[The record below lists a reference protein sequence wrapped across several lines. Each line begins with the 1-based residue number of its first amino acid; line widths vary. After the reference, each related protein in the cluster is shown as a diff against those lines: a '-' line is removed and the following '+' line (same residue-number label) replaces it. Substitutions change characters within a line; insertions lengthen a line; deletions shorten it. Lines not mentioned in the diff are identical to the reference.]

1 VGARSAR
8 LLTIGLMLATVGLAS
23 ACAGQPVVTV
33 APTVPSA
40 AVSAPGAPAAPVA
53 PPESAPAEHG
63 AHVPA
68 AAPAEHGAHAPGA
81 APAEPAA
88 PAPAPA
94 ESDAVNCGKVG
105 PTGGQQVD
113 LIAEAT
119 DAGTVGCTEA
129 INVISQYYHDAAVQ
143 VPGDGTSRIREIGKW
158 TCAIDT
164 GGPVSSRQIGCG
176 NDDGFA
182 MHTQP

>member
-1 VGARSAR
+1 VGARTAR

-33 APTVPSA
+33 APTGSSA
-40 AVSAPGAPAAPVA
+40 AVSAPGAPAEP
-53 PPESAPAEHG
+53 G
-63 AHVPA
+63 AA
-68 AAPAEHGAHAPGA
+68 AAPAEHGAHAPAA

-88 PAPAPA
+88 PAAP
-94 ESDAVNCGKVG
+94 ESEAVNCGKVG
-105 PTGGQQVD
+105 PTDGQQVD

-129 INVISQYYHDAAVQ
+129 INVITQYYHDAAVP

-164 GGPVSSRQIGCG
+164 GEPVSSRQIGCG
-176 NDDGFA
+176 SDDGFA

>member
-1 VGARSAR
+1 MGARSAR
-8 LLTIGLMLATVGLAS
+8 MLTIGLMLATVGLAS

-40 AVSAPGAPAAPVA
+40 AVSAPAAPSTLSGPSASVDVPTLGAPTDG
-53 PPESAPAEHG
+53 ESE
-63 AHVPA
+63 
-68 AAPAEHGAHAPGA
+68 
-81 APAEPAA
+81 
-88 PAPAPA
+88 
-94 ESDAVNCGKVG
+94 AVNCGKVG
-105 PTGGQQVD
+105 PTGGKQVD

>member
-33 APTVPSA
+33 APTGSSA
-40 AVSAPGAPAAPVA
+40 VVSAPSAPSTLSELSASVDVPPLGAPTDG
-53 PPESAPAEHG
+53 ESE
-63 AHVPA
+63 
-68 AAPAEHGAHAPGA
+68 
-81 APAEPAA
+81 
-88 PAPAPA
+88 
-94 ESDAVNCGKVG
+94 AVNCGKVG

-129 INVISQYYHDAAVQ
+129 INVITQYYHDAADQ

>member
-33 APTVPSA
+33 APAGSSV
-40 AVSAPGAPAAPVA
+40 AVSAPAVPAEPGTHAEPAV
-53 PPESAPAEHG
+53 PAEHAG
-63 AHVPA
+63 HS
-68 AAPAEHGAHAPGA
+68 

-88 PAPAPA
+88 PAPAAEPA
-94 ESDAVNCGKVG
+94 PAAAPDSESEAVNCGKVG
-105 PTGGQQVD
+105 PEGGQQVD

-129 INVISQYYHDAAVQ
+129 INVITQYYHDAAVQ

-176 NDDGFA
+176 TDDGFA

>member
-33 APTVPSA
+33 APTGSSA
-40 AVSAPGAPAAPVA
+40 AVSAPADPADPAV
-53 PPESAPAEHG
+53 PAEHG
-63 AHVPA
+63 AHGVPA
-68 AAPAEHGAHAPGA
+68 D
-81 APAEPAA
+81 PAEPAE

-94 ESDAVNCGKVG
+94 VAPDAESAAVNCGKVG
-105 PTGGQQVD
+105 PDGGQQVD

-129 INVISQYYHDAAVQ
+129 INVITQYYHDAAVD

-164 GGPVSSRQIGCG
+164 GEPVSSRQIGCG
-176 NDDGFA
+176 TDDGFA

>member
-1 VGARSAR
+1 MGARFAR

-33 APTVPSA
+33 APTGSSA
-40 AVSAPGAPAAPVA
+40 AVSAPGAPV
-53 PPESAPAEHG
+53 EPAE
-63 AHVPA
+63 P
-68 AAPAEHGAHAPGA
+68 AAPAEHGAHEPDEHGAHAPDA
-81 APAEPAA
+81 APAEPAEPA
-88 PAPAPA
+88 VVPAP
-94 ESDAVNCGKVG
+94 ESEAAVNCGKVG
-105 PTGGQQVD
+105 PEGGQQVD

-119 DAGTVGCTEA
+119 EAGTVGCTEA
-129 INVISQYYHDAAVQ
+129 INVITQYYHDAAVQ

-164 GGPVSSRQIGCG
+164 GGPVSARQIGCG
-176 NDDGFA
+176 TDDGFA